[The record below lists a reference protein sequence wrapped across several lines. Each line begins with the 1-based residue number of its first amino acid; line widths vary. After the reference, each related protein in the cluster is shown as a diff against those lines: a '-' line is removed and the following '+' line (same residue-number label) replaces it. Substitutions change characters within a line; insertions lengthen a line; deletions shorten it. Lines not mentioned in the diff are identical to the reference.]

1 MTAQTTARPK
11 AETAGARRP
20 AGQAKR
26 RPAAE
31 GHGSRIIEALESA
44 WSAIRANHPEVPP
57 AVMITGSGHG
67 PGTPRGYT
75 TLGHHAADRWTVD
88 QAKGTRAPELFI
100 AGETLASDDAGRVVV
115 ETLLHEAAH
124 AVAHARKVKDTSA
137 SGNRY
142 HNKRFATIAAEL
154 GLCPPAAP
162 AKIIGFSECTLTDA
176 TATRYAAVIEAIST
190 ASLPYLPAYGIGAGT
205 AGPGE
210 EGEEET
216 GEAEG
221 EGKRGGKRQA
231 AECACNPPRRLQ
243 VSPKQ
248 LETGAIICGN
258 CEAEF
263 AVPADADPDD
273 HEHEHAGE

>member
-1 MTAQTTARPK
+1 MTAQTSAGPK
-11 AETAGARRP
+11 AEPAGTRRP

-26 RPAAE
+26 SPAAE

-44 WSAIRANHPEVPP
+44 WQAIRESHPEVPP

-67 PGTPRGYT
+67 PGTSKGYT
-75 TLGHHAADRWTVD
+75 TLGHHAADRWITD

-100 AGETLASDDAGRVVV
+100 AGETLASDDAGRLVV

-124 AVAHARKVKDTSA
+124 AVAHARKVKDTST

-176 TATRYAAVIEAIST
+176 TAARYAAVIKAIST
-190 ASLPYLPAYGIGAGT
+190 ASLPYLSAYGISAGT

-216 GEAEG
+216 GETEG
-221 EGKRGGKRQA
+221 EPKRGGKRQA

-263 AVPADADPDD
+263 AVPDAEPAGDDD
-273 HEHEHAGE
+273 HEAAGE

>member
-1 MTAQTTARPK
+1 MTAQTAARPK
-11 AETAGARRP
+11 ARP
-20 AGQAKR
+20 AGQG
-26 RPAAE
+26 RPAAG

-44 WSAIRANHPEVPP
+44 WQAIRDNHPEVPP

-75 TLGHHAADRWTVD
+75 TLGHHAADRWVTD

-100 AGETLASDDAGRVVV
+100 AGETLAADDAGRVVV

-162 AKIIGFSECTLTDA
+162 AKITGFSECTLTGA

-190 ASLPYLPAYGIGAGT
+190 ASLPYLSAYGIGAGT

-210 EGEEET
+210 DGEEET

-221 EGKRGGKRQA
+221 EPKRGGKRQA

-263 AVPADADPDD
+263 AVPAGDD
-273 HEHEHAGE
+273 HDDDEAAGE

>member
-11 AETAGARRP
+11 AEPAGARRP
-20 AGQAKR
+20 ASKAKR
-26 RPAAE
+26 GPAAE

-44 WSAIRANHPEVPP
+44 WQAIRDNHPEVPP
-57 AVMITGSGHG
+57 AVLITGSGHG

-75 TLGHHAADRWTVD
+75 TLGHHAADRWVTD

-100 AGETLASDDAGRVVV
+100 AGEILARDDAGRLVV
-115 ETLLHEAAH
+115 ETMLHEAAH
-124 AVAHARKVKDTSA
+124 AVAHARKIQDTTS

-142 HNKRFATIAAEL
+142 HNKRFARIAQEL
-154 GLCPPAAP
+154 GLCPPAKRAD
-162 AKIIGFSECTLTDA
+162 IIGYSECTLTDA
-176 TATRYAAVIEAIST
+176 TATRYATVIKAIDT
-190 ASLPYLPAYGIGAGT
+190 ASLPYLSAAGIGIGT

-221 EGKRGGKRQA
+221 EPKRGGKRQA

-263 AVPADADPDD
+263 AVPAGDD
-273 HEHEHAGE
+273 HGDDSEHAGE

>member
-11 AETAGARRP
+11 ASPAGA
-20 AGQAKR
+20 KR
-26 RPAAE
+26 GPAAG

-44 WSAIRANHPEVPP
+44 WQAIRDNHPEVPP

-100 AGETLASDDAGRVVV
+100 AGEILASGDAGRLVV

-124 AVAHARKVKDTSA
+124 AVAHARKVKDASA

-162 AKIIGFSECTLTDA
+162 AKITGFSECTLTSA
-176 TATRYAAVIEAIST
+176 TAARYAAVIEAIST
-190 ASLPYLPAYGIGAGT
+190 ASLPYLPAAGIGAGT

-221 EGKRGGKRQA
+221 EPKRGGKRQA

-248 LETGAIICGN
+248 LETGPIICGN

-263 AVPADADPDD
+263 AVPADHDGDD
-273 HEHEHAGE
+273 GEHEAAGE